1 MTFPTSR
8 SWIWVFW
15 ILSLHLLEVK
25 SFPPALAHDG
35 RMEQPLNLLQQH
47 RTKILQ
53 LSSDEEA
60 LAFHQSIVQH
70 QQPNPRKSRKMP
82 IPNGSLTPPGEI
94 QDTIT
99 TLWAALAATA
109 YSQDLRQSPVTPP
122 TLRPS
127 KEISLSEAQLE
138 WILSKPPLKGLKA
151 VVEIQAQ
158 LAAWNKRVTVSLP
171 PKNEYPDFASYY
183 DQTFSNWDTRQWLNL
198 FEEEGLQG
206 IEARLHE
213 YWQQPDRPASQ
224 PTIPES
230 TKQTYTHHYVET
242 RLLPIFQAYLLSHTV
257 QAEAQVYDI
266 AWENWKRIQQWQQ
279 QEQTTL
285 ALTRLCGT
293 WKWIVHNHQNHGDH
307 KMTMTFSPPG
317 QASPSQLAPTTVIIQ
332 GNTVYLK
339 WTFAQGIQEDSLLL
353 SNHDTHLEG
362 TFRNSLGPHG
372 SISGKRLSDC
382 QF

>member
-1 MTFPTSR
+1 MRLGCRPQETA
-8 SWIWVFW
+8 
-15 ILSLHLLEVK
+15 LSTQRNEFDVRTVR
-25 SFPPALAHDG
+25 G
-35 RMEQPLNLLQQH
+35 RD
-47 RTKILQ
+47 
-53 LSSDEEA
+53 S
-60 LAFHQSIVQH
+60 
-70 QQPNPRKSRKMP
+70 PR
-82 IPNGSLTPPGEI
+82 
-94 QDTIT
+94 
-99 TLWAALAATA
+99 
-109 YSQDLRQSPVTPP
+109 LRQQLPQS
-122 TLRPS
+122 RP
-127 KEISLSEAQLE
+127 Q
-138 WILSKPPLKGLKA
+138 
-151 VVEIQAQ
+151 
-158 LAAWNKRVTVSLP
+158 RH
-171 PKNEYPDFASYY
+171 
-183 DQTFSNWDTRQWLNL
+183 
-198 FEEEGLQG
+198 EEEGLQG
-206 IEARLHE
+206 IEVRLHE

-224 PTIPES
+224 PTIPEP

-339 WTFAQGIQEDSLLL
+339 WTFPQGIQEDSLLL